1 MPKQKQS
8 QSKGEYKKMWRRKNR
23 EEKRFNKP
31 LNKYL
36 KVKHANVYDEYCAF
50 FKSLDEKNPT
60 ARDLTKTSTFKK
72 WKRKQQNNSDDEST
86 IKLVTYHL
94 NGPGAETVTA
104 ATVEEISRETDE
116 HDDDDEGNN
125 AEQQYDEGNNAEQQY
140 DEGNNAEQ
148 QHDEGNNAEQH
159 VDIIQ
164 QIINE
169 IELDQDLYN
178 ILNDGEP
185 QHEDLADEGIGLNIE
200 DEIVDPFD
208 FELEL
213 GLLNDYV
220 L

>member
-72 WKRKQQNNSDDEST
+72 WERKQRNDSDDEST
-86 IKLVTYHL
+86 IKLFTYHL

-125 AEQQYDEGNNAEQQY
+125 AEQQYDEGNNAEQQ
-140 DEGNNAEQ
+140 
-148 QHDEGNNAEQH
+148 HDEGNNAEQH
-159 VDIIQ
+159 AGNIIQ

-169 IELDQDLYN
+169 IELDQDLRN
-178 ILNDGEP
+178 ILNGDEP

-213 GLLNDYV
+213 GLLDDYV